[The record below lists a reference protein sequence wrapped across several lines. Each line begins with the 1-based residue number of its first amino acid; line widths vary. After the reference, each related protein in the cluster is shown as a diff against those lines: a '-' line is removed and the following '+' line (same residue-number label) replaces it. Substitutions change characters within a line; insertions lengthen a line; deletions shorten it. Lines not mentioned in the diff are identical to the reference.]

1 MLPLVPDN
9 STPTHQ
15 CNQLEFKMSVVIP
28 LNSSLLRKALL
39 QFMLATALIAGWQ
52 QPLLAAT
59 QQGDAMQPR
68 HQLHLAYLQGEG
80 DVQGLKVAVQKESP
94 FFTQY
99 LHDYGLLG
107 TVSFEMSANFWRYGP
122 ENDTDQNLV
131 LAVSPVLTFPLGKV
145 FEKELL
151 AEFGIGVSLL
161 DDTRFAGKNVSTHYQ
176 FEDRLGLIYRL
187 NNQDSLSLRYLH
199 YSNAGFKKPNPGLDF
214 IALGYSRAF

>member
-1 MLPLVPDN
+1 
-9 STPTHQ
+9 
-15 CNQLEFKMSVVIP
+15 
-28 LNSSLLRKALL
+28 
-39 QFMLATALIAGWQ
+39 
-52 QPLLAAT
+52 
-59 QQGDAMQPR
+59 MQPR
-68 HQLHLAYLQGEG
+68 HQLHLAYVQGEG

-94 FFTQY
+94 FFTRY
-99 LHDYGLLG
+99 LHDYGISG
-107 TVSFEMSANFWRYGP
+107 SVSFEMSANFWRFGP

-145 FEKELL
+145 FENELL

>member
-1 MLPLVPDN
+1 
-9 STPTHQ
+9 
-15 CNQLEFKMSVVIP
+15 MSVFTL
-28 LNSSLLRKALL
+28 LNSWLSRKPL
-39 QFMLATALIAGWQ
+39 QQFLIAMVLIIGVP

-59 QQGDAMQPR
+59 QDNNMQPR
-68 HQLHLAYLQGEG
+68 HQLHLAYVQGEG
-80 DVQGLKVAVQKESP
+80 DVQGLKVAVQRESA

-99 LHDYGLLG
+99 LHDYGFAG
-107 TVSFEMSANFWRYGP
+107 AVSFEMSANFWRFGP

-131 LAVSPVLTFPLGKV
+131 LAVSPVLTFSLGQV
-145 FEKELL
+145 FENELL

-161 DDTRFAGKNVSTHYQ
+161 DDTTFAGKNVSTHYQ

-187 NNQDSLSLRYLH
+187 NNQDSISLRYLH